1 MPAISSSCS
10 ATKPTDV
17 TVLRIKDVTGALRAR
32 RYRERRKLN
41 EVNAAVTVDAP
52 PRHAITTAQMCTLS
66 ARLRDGHATP
76 DDARLASRLI
86 MAFVNSLPP
95 DSTVEIAE

>member
-1 MPAISSSCS
+1 M
-10 ATKPTDV
+10 TV
-17 TVLRIKDVTGALRAR
+17 TAFRPQDVTGALRAR
-32 RYRERRKLN
+32 RYRARRKIN

-52 PRHAITTAQMCTLS
+52 PRHAICTAQMCTLS

-86 MAFVNSLPP
+86 MAFVNTLAP
-95 DSTVEIAE
+95 DSTIEIAE